1 MKEYNP
7 LMSNSKRV
15 IVIPDGFADNPI
27 ESLDNRTPMQAAST
41 PTLDAWAPRGV
52 QGRSHNVPLTL
63 SPGSDV
69 ATLALLGYDPL
80 ESYTGRAPLEA
91 AAQGVELGPNDWAWR
106 CNLVC
111 LENDVMKSFTA
122 GHITS
127 EDAAELLADLQA
139 NVAPKWREL
148 APEFGGTVEFRPGVS
163 YRNLAIF
170 RPDSDGK
177 PFPFSAETETFPP
190 HDYIDRSIADVYPQ
204 GPGSDKVRELMAAC
218 ADYLRTARTNLR
230 RVAQGKLPATD
241 CWLWGQGKR
250 PTMESF
256 SQKFNWGKGAM
267 ITAVDLLRGI
277 ANLLGWSV
285 INVPGATGYVDT
297 NFAGKG
303 ESAAKALDEYDIV
316 VVHIEAPDESGH
328 EGSVEKKIRSL
339 EDIDQKTLPPI
350 LEKLQTF
357 PDWRLLITPDHPTP
371 ISIKTHSRGAVPWMI
386 IGSDVKG
393 DGMPTYDETTGAASE
408 RFFLKGYELMEY
420 FLRGKLQ

>member
-1 MKEYNP
+1 
-7 LMSNSKRV
+7 
-15 IVIPDGFADNPI
+15 
-27 ESLDNRTPMQAAST
+27 
-41 PTLDAWAPRGV
+41 
-52 QGRSHNVPLTL
+52 
-63 SPGSDV
+63 
-69 ATLALLGYDPL
+69 
-80 ESYTGRAPLEA
+80 
-91 AAQGVELGPNDWAWR
+91 
-106 CNLVC
+106 
-111 LENDVMKSFTA
+111 
-122 GHITS
+122 
-127 EDAAELLADLQA
+127 
-139 NVAPKWREL
+139 
-148 APEFGGTVEFRPGVS
+148 
-163 YRNLAIF
+163 
-170 RPDSDGK
+170 
-177 PFPFSAETETFPP
+177 
-190 HDYIDRSIADVYPQ
+190 
-204 GPGSDKVRELMAAC
+204 
-218 ADYLRTARTNLR
+218 
-230 RVAQGKLPATD
+230 
-241 CWLWGQGKR
+241 
-250 PTMESF
+250 MESF

-316 VVHIEAPDESGH
+316 VVHVEAPDESGH

-357 PDWRLLITPDHPTP
+357 PDWRLLISPDHPTP

-393 DGMPTYDETTGAASE
+393 DGMPTYEETTGAASE